1 MRPLILVG
9 TDDIELYLLLD
20 YVLDAEG
27 FRSMLATSAEEIQDV
42 SSKQAP
48 DAVLLDCRPQ
58 SFSCLEVFSGL
69 RQRRETQSIPAI
81 ALISSGVGADHVQLL
96 ESGIEDAIIRPV
108 SPAKIVERMRL
119 IVVGKGSGLG
129 RKNGALKY
137 ADVEMDLTTHRVHR
151 NGKEIHLGPIEY
163 KLLQHLL
170 QAPEQVFSR
179 EDLISAAWPDNV
191 YVRLRTVDIHVG
203 RLRKALKSVD
213 KRDLIRTVRSA
224 GYALAGPKGGN
235 SINVKW
241 VKTKTS

>member
-1 MRPLILVG
+1 MEAPLREGRRYRLTWQICASLSEASLSSGVVSFLWGRTFGTFAMRPLILVG
-9 TDDIELYLLLD
+9 TDDIEFYLLLD

-81 ALISSGVGADHVQLL
+81 ALISPGAEADHVQLL
-96 ESGIEDAIIRPV
+96 KCGIEDAITRPV

-119 IVVGKGSGLG
+119 IVVGKGPGLG

-170 QAPEQVFSR
+170 QA
-179 EDLISAAWPDNV
+179 
-191 YVRLRTVDIHVG
+191 
-203 RLRKALKSVD
+203 
-213 KRDLIRTVRSA
+213 
-224 GYALAGPKGGN
+224 
-235 SINVKW
+235 
-241 VKTKTS
+241 